1 MTEVATAPSELPE
14 PSPLGAVAG
23 AFVRP
28 RETFESMRPHP
39 RYWLPLILVVLAQ
52 VAFSVL
58 LLQSGAVAN
67 DQLAKAEAK
76 GATPEQ
82 VEHMRTFF
90 ESPAAP
96 VIVGVGGLVTMAF
109 IILLGSGV
117 AFFMG
122 NLMMGGGITY
132 RHYLSAQ
139 AHGAAIGLLD
149 QAIRTGIAW
158 SKGTLDIRLGL
169 GNLLGDDIGPFGRI
183 LDAATDPFILWSTA
197 VVALGISVYARKKYM
212 FGVLT
217 VLPMFLLGLVLSA
230 MR

>member
-1 MTEVATAPSELPE
+1 MTEVATVQSELPE
-14 PSPLGAVAG
+14 PSPLGAFFG
-23 AFVRP
+23 IFVRP
-28 RETFESMRPHP
+28 RETFEAMRPHP
-39 RYWLPLILVVLAQ
+39 RYWLPLAIVVAAQ
-52 VAFSVL
+52 IAFSMLV
-58 LLQSGAVAN
+58 LQSGAVAN
-67 DQLAKAEAK
+67 DAVAKAEAK
-76 GATPEQ
+76 GAPPEQ
-82 VEHMRTFF
+82 IEHMRTFF

-109 IILLGSGV
+109 IILLGAGV

-149 QAIRTGIAW
+149 QAIRTGIAY

-169 GNLLGDDIGPFGRI
+169 GNLLGDDIGPFGRM

-197 VVALGISVYARKKYM
+197 IVALGIAVYARKKYS
-212 FGVLT
+212 FGLVA
-217 VLPMFLLGLVLSA
+217 VLPMFVIGLILSA

>member
-1 MTEVATAPSELPE
+1 MTEVATTASELPE
-14 PSPLGAVAG
+14 PTPLGAVAG
-23 AFVRP
+23 VFVRP
-28 RETFESMRPHP
+28 RETFESMRQHP
-39 RYWLPLILVVLAQ
+39 RYWLPLILVVVAQ
-52 VAFSVL
+52 VAFSILV
-58 LLQSGAVAN
+58 LQSGAVAN

-76 GATPEQ
+76 GASPEQ
-82 VEHMRTFF
+82 IEHMRTFF

-122 NLMMGGGITY
+122 NLMMGGGITF

-149 QAIRTGIAW
+149 QAIRTGIAF

-169 GNLLGDDIGPFGRI
+169 GNLLGDDLGPLGRM

-197 VVALGISVYARKKYM
+197 IVALGISVYARKKVS
-212 FGVLT
+212 FGLLA
-217 VLPMFLLGLVLSA
+217 VLPMFLVALILSA
-230 MR
+230 LR

>member
-1 MTEVATAPSELPE
+1 MTEVATAASELPE

-23 AFVRP
+23 VFVRP

-39 RYWLPLILVVLAQ
+39 RYWLPLILVVVAQ
-52 VAFSVL
+52 VAFSMLV
-58 LLQSGAVAN
+58 LQSGAVAN
-67 DQLAKAEAK
+67 DAVAKQEAK
-76 GATPEQ
+76 GAPPEQ
-82 VEHMRTFF
+82 LEKMRAFF

-96 VIVGVGGLVTMAF
+96 VIIGVGGLVTMAF

-169 GNLLGDDIGPFGRI
+169 GNLLGDDIGPFGRM

-197 VVALGISVYARKKYM
+197 VVAIGISVYARKKFS
-212 FGVLT
+212 FGLLA
-217 VLPMFLLGLVLSA
+217 VLPMFAVGLILSA
-230 MR
+230 LR